1 MERGMGMTA
10 PCWIAILA
18 LACIGAQPVAVR
30 AQTVPAEKER
40 GTDSGPR
47 AKPPGE
53 RRAVQCTDAAPC
65 ATPRTNATPGK
76 IGPSAVAVREF
87 REKHPCPTSGH
98 SWGACPG
105 YVVNHI
111 KTPCKGGLDV
121 PANLQWQTH
130 TEANRRD
137 QTACR

>member
-1 MERGMGMTA
+1 MTMRH
-10 PCWIAILA
+10 WIAILA
-18 LACIGAQPVAVR
+18 LAYIGIQPAAVR
-30 AQTVPAEKER
+30 AQVLPAEKGR
-40 GTDSGPR
+40 GTGSGGDTGSSPKR
-47 AKPPGE
+47 PGQGG
-53 RRAVQCTDAAPC
+53 AVQCTEAAPC

-76 IGPSAVAVREF
+76 IAPSAAAVHEF

-98 SWGACPG
+98 NWGACPG

-111 KTPCKGGLDV
+111 KPLCKGGLDV

-130 TEANRRD
+130 TDANRSD

>member
-1 MERGMGMTA
+1 MAVRH
-10 PCWIAILA
+10 WIGILV
-18 LACIGAQPVAVR
+18 LAYIGAQPVAIR
-30 AQTVPAEKER
+30 AQALPAEKGR
-40 GTDSGPR
+40 G
-47 AKPPGE
+47 
-53 RRAVQCTDAAPC
+53 AVRCTEAAPC
-65 ATPRTNATPGK
+65 PTPRTSAPPGK
-76 IGPSAVAVREF
+76 IAPSAAAVHEF

-111 KTPCKGGLDV
+111 KPPCKGGLDV

-130 TEANRRD
+130 TDANRTD

>member
-1 MERGMGMTA
+1 MGMA
-10 PCWIAILA
+10 VRHWIGILA
-18 LACIGAQPVAVR
+18 LAYIGAQPAAVR
-30 AQTVPAEKER
+30 AQALPAEK
-40 GTDSGPR
+40 GSGGDTGSSP
-47 AKPPGE
+47 KSPGE
-53 RRAVQCTDAAPC
+53 RGAARCTEAAPC
-65 ATPRTNATPGK
+65 PTPRTNATPGK
-76 IGPSAVAVREF
+76 VAPSAAAVHEF

-111 KTPCKGGLDV
+111 KPPCKGGLDV
-121 PANLQWQTH
+121 AANLQWQTH

>member
-1 MERGMGMTA
+1 MGMA
-10 PCWIAILA
+10 MPYWIAILA
-18 LACIGAQPVAVR
+18 LAYIGAQPVAAR
-30 AQTVPAEKER
+30 AQALPAETGR
-40 GTDSGPR
+40 GTDSGPSANR
-47 AKPPGE
+47 AGK
-53 RRAVQCTDAAPC
+53 RAAVRCTEDAPC

-76 IGPSAVAVREF
+76 VAPSAAAVQEF

-111 KTPCKGGLDV
+111 KPPCKGGLDV

-130 TEANRRD
+130 TDANRRD

>member
-1 MERGMGMTA
+1 MGMA
-10 PCWIAILA
+10 VPYWIAILA
-18 LACIGAQPVAVR
+18 LAYICAQPVAVR
-30 AQTVPAEKER
+30 AQALPAGKGR
-40 GTDSGPR
+40 GTDSGPGANPAVER
-47 AKPPGE
+47 A
-53 RRAVQCTDAAPC
+53 AVQCTEAVPC

-76 IGPSAVAVREF
+76 VAPSAAAVQEF

-111 KTPCKGGLDV
+111 KPPCKGGLDV

-130 TEANRRD
+130 TDANRRD

>member
-1 MERGMGMTA
+1 MAVRH
-10 PCWIAILA
+10 WIAILA
-18 LACIGAQPVAVR
+18 LAYTGAQLAAVR
-30 AQTVPAEKER
+30 AQTVPGEKGR
-40 GTDSGPR
+40 GTDSAPSARSPVER
-47 AKPPGE
+47 A
-53 RRAVQCTDAAPC
+53 AVRCTEDAPC

-76 IGPSAVAVREF
+76 VAPSAAAVKEF

-111 KTPCKGGLDV
+111 KPPCKGGLDV

-130 TEANRRD
+130 TDANRTD
-137 QTACR
+137 KTACR